1 MISRNFRKL
10 NLVASIALIL
20 FFIQDIFYD
29 FIIEDELNSHSYQ
42 ELLIVVLLSILFIYQ
57 VKEFKSLSSKLG
69 VAEQTIDK
77 FKSELHI
84 VINDQFKFWNFT
96 KAETEIAWLIL
107 KGFSYPDIAN
117 LRSVSEKTINQQAG
131 SIFRKSNVKNRHELV
146 SSFIEDLL

>member
-1 MISRNFRKL
+1 
-10 NLVASIALIL
+10 
-20 FFIQDIFYD
+20 
-29 FIIEDELNSHSYQ
+29 
-42 ELLIVVLLSILFIYQ
+42 
-57 VKEFKSLSSKLG
+57 
-69 VAEQTIDK
+69 
-77 FKSELHI
+77 LHI